1 MGLSEICDADLK
13 EEQKSIDMLYQFS
26 DRFESVVFN
35 SGAGSGKTYA
45 LIECLKHIVEHNREN
60 LNNHNQ
66 KIACITYTNV
76 AAENIK
82 QQLGSSDVVEVS
94 TIHDRIWNLIC
105 NQKAA
110 LISLH
115 IEKLNKEVQD
125 IELKLDSDSDYEK
138 YRKLDADLQGHFFEL
153 MEESKKQYN
162 NAYNLNA
169 TGFREAMPEEIRLN
183 YSDLLSNV
191 GKFKGLVDKLFRRKR
206 YLDCVKKIENGEKGY
221 KEVNYDAMYNRDR
234 LDKMRISHDTLLQYG
249 HDLVEKY
256 PKMKQIIIDRYPYI
270 LIDEY
275 QDTADTV
282 VEIMN
287 FIGEY
292 AKKIKHNIFIAYFGD
307 SVQNI
312 YDTGVGSRL
321 KQLHIGLSDVTKIY
335 NRRSYTEI
343 INLANKVRN
352 DEIVQK
358 SIYKDCKGG
367 SVNLYFGSE
376 LDVNGFIQK
385 IKEEWDIQI
394 DNPLHCLFATNQMV
408 ADYSGF
414 LGVYEAFKGA
424 DTYRGIGYK
433 QLNSE
438 LFSHDTVHL
447 GDVQAILFRM
457 MKLYVKIRV
466 DEQPLRDIL
475 PTDEYRNMSISELKD
490 LVDLLQS
497 VDGSTLNELLIHM
510 FEHYNSNNNMY
521 RLIIDRIFD
530 FVEEASYNEVLRH
543 FANSLYNNWDES
555 KKAEDLI
562 DSLLKVEVEE
572 LLNWFGYVN
581 RSEKKEVCYQTF
593 HSTKGLEYDNVVII
607 LGKDFGVD
615 RGLFESFFKEY
626 GGNDEMLSPKYI
638 KGRNI
643 LYVAVTRAIKNLSVL
658 YIDEIEQIKE
668 NMEVVF
674 GKGDRYVGK
683 DGTSELL

>member
-1 MGLSEICDADLK
+1 MGLSEICDIDLK
-13 EEQKSIDMLYQFS
+13 EEQKSIDMLFQS
-26 DRFESVVFN
+26 VDRFESVVFN

-45 LIECLKHIVEHNREN
+45 LIECLKYIVENNREN

-94 TIHDRIWNLIC
+94 TIHDRIWNVIC

-110 LISLH
+110 LLSLH
-115 IEKLNKEVQD
+115 IEKLNKEVKD
-125 IELKLDSDSDYEK
+125 IEFKLNGDSDYKK
-138 YRKLDADLQGHFFEL
+138 YRELDADTQRHFFEL
-153 MEESKKQYN
+153 MEKNKKQYN
-162 NAYNLNA
+162 SAYNLNA
-169 TGFREAMPEEIRLN
+169 AGFREAMPEEIRLN
-183 YSDLLSNV
+183 YSDLLSSV
-191 GKFKGLVDKLFRRKR
+191 AKFKGLVDKLFRKKR
-206 YLDCVKKIENGEKGY
+206 YIDCIKKIENGEKGY

-234 LDKMRISHDTLLQYG
+234 LVKMRISHDTLLQYG

-275 QDTADTV
+275 QDTADIV
-282 VEIMN
+282 VEMMN
-287 FIGEY
+287 IIEDY
-292 AKKIKHNIFIAYFGD
+292 AKKIEHNIFIAYFGD

-321 KQLHIGLSDVTKIY
+321 KQLHIGLKDVTKIY

-343 INLANKVRN
+343 INSANKIRN
-352 DEIVQK
+352 DKIEQK

-367 SVNLYFGSE
+367 AVNLYFGNE
-376 LDVNGFIQK
+376 YDVNGFIQK
-385 IKEEWDIQI
+385 FREEWDIQI

-414 LGVYEAFKGA
+414 LNVYEAFKGA
-424 DTYRGIGYK
+424 DVYQGIGYK

-457 MKLYVKIRV
+457 MTLYVKVRV
-466 DEQPLRDIL
+466 DEQPLREIL
-475 PTDEYRNMSISELKD
+475 PTNEYRNMSFSELKV

-497 VDGSTLNELLIHM
+497 IDGCTLKELLIHI
-510 FEHYNSNNNMY
+510 FEYYNSNNMY
-521 RLIIDRIFD
+521 RFIIDRIFD
-530 FVEEASYNEVLRH
+530 FDEDTSYNEVVRY

-555 KKAEDLI
+555 VKAEDLI
-562 DSLLKVEVEE
+562 DSLLIVEVKE
-572 LLNWFGYVN
+572 LLNWFAYVN
-581 RSEKKEVCYQTF
+581 RSEEKEVCYHTF
-593 HSTKGLEYDNVVII
+593 HSTKGLEYENVVII
-607 LGKDFGVD
+607 LGKDFGVN
-615 RGLFESFFKEY
+615 RGLFETFFKEY
-626 GGNDEMLSPKYI
+626 GKNDEMLSSKYI

-643 LYVAVTRAIKNLSVL
+643 LYVAVTRAIKNLSIL
-658 YIDEIEQIKE
+658 YIDEVEQIKG
-668 NMEVVF
+668 NMEVIF
-674 GKGDRYVGK
+674 GKGHRYVGK
-683 DGTSELL
+683 EEVRELL

>member
-1 MGLSEICDADLK
+1 MGLSEICDVDLK
-13 EEQKSIDMLYQFS
+13 EEQKSIDMLFRSS
-26 DRFESVVFN
+26 DKFESVVFN

-45 LIECLKHIVEHNREN
+45 LVECLKYIVEHNRES

-82 QQLGSSDVVEVS
+82 QQLGSSDVIEVS
-94 TIHDRIWNLIC
+94 TIHDRIWNIIC

-115 IEKLNKEVQD
+115 IEKLNKEVRD
-125 IELKLDSDSDYEK
+125 IELKLDNDSYYEK
-138 YRKLDADLQGHFFEL
+138 YRKLDEDLQERFFKL

-169 TGFREAMPEEIRLN
+169 AGFREAMPEEIRVN

-191 GKFKGLVDKLFRRKR
+191 GKFKGLVDKLFRKKR
-206 YLDCVKKIENGEKGY
+206 YIDCIKRIKNGEKGY

-275 QDTADTV
+275 QDTAETV
-282 VEIMN
+282 VEMMN
-287 FIGEY
+287 IVGDY
-292 AKKIKHNIFIAYFGD
+292 AKSIRHNIFIAYFGD

-312 YDTGVGSRL
+312 YDTGVGGRL
-321 KQLHIGLSDVTKIY
+321 KQLHIGLRDVMKLY
-335 NRRSYTEI
+335 NRRSYAEI
-343 INLANKVRN
+343 IYLANKVRN
-352 DEIVQK
+352 DEIEQK

-367 SVNLYFGSE
+367 IVNLYFGNKH
-376 LDVNGFIQK
+376 DVSGFIQK
-385 IKEEWDIQI
+385 IKEEWDIRI

-414 LGVYEAFKGA
+414 LNMYEAFKVA
-424 DTYRGIGYK
+424 DVYRGVGYK

-457 MKLYVKIRV
+457 MMLYVKVRV
-466 DEQPLRDIL
+466 DEQPLREIL
-475 PTDEYRNMSISELKD
+475 PTNEYRNMSFRELKI
-490 LVDLLQS
+490 LVDLLRS
-497 VDGSTLNELLIHM
+497 IDGSTLKELLIHI
-510 FEHYNSNNNMY
+510 FEYYNLNNMY

-530 FVEEASYNEVLRH
+530 FDEEVSYNEVLRY

-555 KKAEDLI
+555 VKAEDLL
-562 DSLLKVEVEE
+562 DCLLKVEVEE
-572 LLNWFGYVN
+572 LLSWFAYVN
-581 RSEKKEVCYQTF
+581 RSEKKEVCYHTF
-593 HSTKGLEYDNVVII
+593 HSTKGLEYENVVII
-607 LGKDFGVD
+607 LGKDFGIN
-615 RGLFESFFKEY
+615 RGLFETFFKEY
-626 GGNDEMLSPKYI
+626 GKSDEMLSSKYVM
-638 KGRNI
+638 GRNI
-643 LYVAVTRAIKNLSVL
+643 LYVAVTRAIKNLSIL
-658 YIDEIEQIKE
+658 YIDEIDQIRGNIE
-668 NMEVVF
+668 DVF
-674 GKGDRYVGK
+674 GKGHRYVGEEDVK
-683 DGTSELL
+683 ELL